1 MRASVILLAKF
12 TSENLPREVKFKG
25 VGDPGANHF
34 ADGQLLTTDKYLAVN
49 LRGVVLTTAHI
60 DIVSSVVGFDQDLQ
74 VPTDMP
80 LLPLVRSLPL
90 HSPEPLGTRVL
101 MLRRK
106 VIRQS
111 GSRCALLLGIGE
123 YPQPI
128 ELHLLDKAEQ
138 VLKVFLR
145 LSGKAHNER
154 RTDRHIRD
162 ATADLLNQGQD
173 IPLSVR

>member
-1 MRASVILLAKF
+1 LL
-12 TSENLPREVKFKG
+12 NL
-25 VGDPGANHF
+25 
-34 ADGQLLTTDKYLAVN
+34 L
-49 LRGVVLTTAHI
+49 
-60 DIVSSVVGFDQDLQ
+60 
-74 VPTDMP
+74 
-80 LLPLVRSLPL
+80 
-90 HSPEPLGTRVL
+90 
-101 MLRRK
+101 RK

-173 IPLSVR
+173 IPLSVRSPHPSENAILAVLQGHVDIFADLRVGSDRFQKLFVKSPWINIMKANPVNPLHFGDRKSVV